1 MGSRMLSGI
10 CEAVWSLTSTNSRG
24 GSCVCRQCRVS
35 SLRTLDVKAICL
47 PPHKRH
53 VSFRCMLITMST
65 SQHKASCLFIH
76 SVHDFS
82 SLSERTFVS
91 TKNKYYQQNPFCLP
105 APLWRCRALM
115 VLCQFARHNR
125 LEIEYFF
132 LIFGIIITKRLTYV
146 NGVGQFSA
154 VEKKFVD
161 RNVDMP
167 VEDLDNKTLV
177 T

>member
-1 MGSRMLSGI
+1 
-10 CEAVWSLTSTNSRG
+10 
-24 GSCVCRQCRVS
+24 
-35 SLRTLDVKAICL
+35 
-47 PPHKRH
+47 
-53 VSFRCMLITMST
+53 
-65 SQHKASCLFIH
+65 
-76 SVHDFS
+76 
-82 SLSERTFVS
+82 
-91 TKNKYYQQNPFCLP
+91 
-105 APLWRCRALM
+105 M